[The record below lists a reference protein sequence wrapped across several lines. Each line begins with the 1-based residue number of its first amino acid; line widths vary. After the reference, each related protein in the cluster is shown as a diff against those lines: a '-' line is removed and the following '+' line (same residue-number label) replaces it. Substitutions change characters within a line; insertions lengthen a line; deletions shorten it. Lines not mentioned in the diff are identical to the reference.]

1 MIGSD
6 LEFLFLGTGGRS
18 ACAARHPF
26 LFFNG
31 QSVPESMPTKF
42 PHVRTLLK
50 AMGFRD
56 FDWGRCRAG
65 GVAFEMTR

>member
-1 MIGSD
+1 MIVSD

-31 QSVPESMPTKF
+31 QSVPESMPAKF

-56 FDWGRCRAG
+56 LIGAAAELVG
-65 GVAFEMTR
+65 SLSK